1 VKVTKP
7 FLLYLKFWWPLD
19 FTCASGHS
27 WVKPTLIKPVYMRD
41 REALYSVHFHIAII
55 SLIFQQ
61 NAHVQLNIC
70 IAY

>member
-1 VKVTKP
+1 
-7 FLLYLKFWWPLD
+7 
-19 FTCASGHS
+19 
-27 WVKPTLIKPVYMRD
+27 M
-41 REALYSVHFHIAII
+41 HFHTAII